1 MILYLLV
8 SGTLLTHLRRPISR
22 LTVTEQRL
30 EGDFRYVNSRLITN
44 SEEVAF
50 YQGNKREKKN
60 IDSSFMRLVCNVIS
74 CFLWVDLALFTYC
87 SVSLNDLL
95 ELIDLPLSVE

>member
-1 MILYLLV
+1 MTLFLFPSTSIPQAPGVMILYLLV

-60 IDSSFMRLVCNVIS
+60 LDSSFMRLVGN
-74 CFLWVDLALFTYC
+74 AAA
-87 SVSLNDLL
+87 SV
-95 ELIDLPLSVE
+95 VVTH